1 MTSADSPLTDF
12 SKRNGGDGWFSG
24 STVGA
29 PVTAVFSVS
38 DAEEPAVGLDFTV
51 DHTRILDELSARSRE
66 KLEGSFGYLSAAG
79 VDVVAS
85 AFGLVL
91 RRRLGSPA
99 VDLFGDIDVDECDFS
114 LRLPSLPGETAQ
126 QWYDRAGRL
135 LVSESG
141 APGFWGDVI
150 AETEATA

>member
-51 DHTRILDELSARSRE
+51 DAVGVPTIMESAIHMAAPGGRIVVLGFNPTPARVPEL
-66 KLEGSFGYLSAAG
+66 
-79 VDVVAS
+79 
-85 AFGLVL
+85 
-91 RRRLGSPA
+91 
-99 VDLFGDIDVDECDFS
+99 
-114 LRLPSLPGETAQ
+114 
-126 QWYDRAGRL
+126 L
-135 LVSESG
+135 LVRKELKVMGTRMNCNRFPEVLEWFAKGQVHPDALLSG
-141 APGFWGDVI
+141 VYPLAEINRAFEDIAAAPDSMLKVVV
-150 AETEATA
+150 TL